1 MKEINAFELK
11 AIPDLLEKNFFIPDY
26 QRGYRWGELNIH
38 QLLSDIWDFS
48 NNGNPRDFYCLQPIV
63 LKECTKETVEKYQLT
78 SKHDDNKWY
87 EVVDGQQRL
96 TTIRLIIQINNLL
109 QPLSQVSN
117 VFNVFYETR
126 PELKNIFNELKIVL
140 ESDGRPSIDIDKSNI
155 DNFYITSGLSHI
167 LNWFI
172 TKGESHEKRA
182 TIHQFPLFFS
192 VFFGRKA
199 ELNQPGKSAQILWYC
214 VNEKNDKAKSIF
226 KRLND
231 NKIPLSNSELIKALF
246 LSDNSFYK
254 PEYEADNK
262 NNYLIDFEKQKK
274 QNHIAKIWEIY
285 EHNLRNKKFWSFITN
300 KKITSFS
307 SAIELLFNYIS
318 KKDGNEKTDSNLNRQ
333 DPLYTFLYFD
343 EQLRKGED
351 LWELWLKVEQYYE
364 TLVYWF
370 ENRELYHKIGYLI
383 TVKNDAEI
391 IPLLTD
397 AVSLNKN
404 KFLKLLD
411 EKISQTVD
419 IDFGELNYESRPEPL
434 KNFLILYN
442 IISVYQLENK
452 EYYSFD
458 MHKEKVWS
466 LEHIHAQ
473 NSDNLS
479 RDNEK
484 EWRVWLDE
492 HEKTFWNLANADY
505 VEQNVRSQTG
515 RLLKDITD
523 LNRLPK
529 IDFAGFLNIFNK
541 VLKFFENFENVSE
554 SYATHSLSNIAL
566 LGVMENSILSNSV
579 FETKRKLILQLDA
592 KGIYIPLCTKYIF
605 LKYFNINDSS
615 FENQQVYYWSTKDRN
630 NYLKHILSVMKPYI
644 LEKRFLEL
652 SKVVDM
658 KNTIIHE

>member
-1 MKEINAFELK
+1 MKEINEFELK

-26 QRGYRWGELNIH
+26 QRGYRWGELNIY

-63 LKECTKETVEKYQLT
+63 LKECTDEIIKKFHLSSTY
-78 SKHDDNKWY
+78 DNNKWY
-87 EVVDGQQRL
+87 EVIDGQQRL

-109 QPLSQVSN
+109 QPLAQVAN

-126 PELKNIFNELKIVL
+126 PELKNIFKDLKITIG
-140 ESDGRPSIDIDKSNI
+140 SDGNPFIEVDKSNI

-172 TKGESHEKRA
+172 TNGESYEKRA

-199 ELNQPGKSAQILWYC
+199 EHNQPGKSTQLLWYC

-231 NKIPLSNSELIKALF
+231 SKIPLSNSELIKALF
-246 LSDNSFYK
+246 LSDNSFYRLDDETDSK
-254 PEYEADNK
+254 NDN
-262 NNYLIDFEKQKK
+262 LIYFERQRK

-300 KKITSFS
+300 RKLDYFS
-307 SAIELLFNYIS
+307 SSIELIFNYIS
-318 KKDGNEKTDSNLNRQ
+318 KKYVSEKTDSNLNK
-333 DPLYTFLYFD
+333 DDSLYTFLYFD
-343 EQLRKGED
+343 ELIKKGED
-351 LWELWLKVEQYYE
+351 LWQLWLKVEQYYE

-383 TVKNDAEI
+383 TVKNDTEI
-391 IPLLTD
+391 VPLLVD
-397 AVSLNKN
+397 AVSINKDE
-404 KFLKLLD
+404 FLKSLD
-411 EKISQTVD
+411 AKICKTVD

-442 IISVYQLENK
+442 IMSVYQLENK
-452 EYYSFD
+452 EFYSFD
-458 MHKEKVWS
+458 LHKEKTWS

-479 RDNEK
+479 RDDEK
-484 EWRVWLDE
+484 EWRVWLNE
-492 HEKTFWNLANADY
+492 HEKTLYNLLNADY
-505 VEQNVRSQTG
+505 VDENVKMDIEK
-515 RLLKDITD
+515 LLKDVSE
-523 LNRLPK
+523 LNSVSK
-529 IDFAGFLNIFNK
+529 IDFASFLNVFNK
-541 VLKFFENFENVSE
+541 VLNFFENLENVSD

-566 LGVMENSILSNSV
+566 IGVIENSVLSNSV
-579 FETKRKLILQLDA
+579 FETKRKIILQLDA
-592 KGIYIPLCTKYIF
+592 KGYYIPLCTKYIF

-615 FENQQVYYWSTKDRN
+615 FENQQIYYWSTKDRN
-630 NYLKHILSVMKPYI
+630 NYLKNILFVMKPYI
-644 LEKRFLEL
+644 LEDRYLEM
-652 SKVVDM
+652 SKIVDI
-658 KNTIIHE
+658 KNTSII